1 MLEEIEKYAY
11 DNNIPIMQKDGIE
24 FLCNYIK
31 DNNVK
36 NILEIGSAIGYSSIK
51 MAKVNDDIK
60 ITTIER
66 DFNRYNIAVS
76 NINKFGL
83 NNRINIINKD
93 ANEVIIDGYF
103 DLIFIDAAKASNI
116 NFFEKFSKNL
126 AKNGTIITDNLSFHG
141 LVEDNSLVKTKNQK
155 GLVNK
160 IRKYIEFLD
169 NNKDFNTTYV
179 DVGDKISITKR
190 NDNIN
195 NFIVAPSS
203 YDNLENLLNKNI
215 KAILI
220 GIDKLSVSPLFKMNI
235 DDIIKLANNTD
246 KEIFVSMN
254 KMMHN
259 KDLKLIEEVL
269 VKINNSKISKVLF
282 YDLSVL
288 NIAKKIKINK
298 DLVIS
303 QEHLNASINTNDF
316 YYKRGVNY
324 SLITSDITYEE
335 INEIAKSSKINL
347 ITTVYGYLP
356 IFYSRR
362 YLITN
367 YLDYINKDKKD
378 SIYYLKHNEDYYLI
392 KEEEE
397 GTLIYTK
404 EPINLINDYLKLENI
419 SYYLIDGSFMED
431 NDFIK
436 VVDNYINKV
445 KQDNTYIGF
454 FDVKTTYKVKKDE

>member
-1 MLEEIEKYAY
+1 M
-11 DNNIPIMQKDGIE
+11 
-24 FLCNYIK
+24 
-31 DNNVK
+31 
-36 NILEIGSAIGYSSIK
+36 
-51 MAKVNDDIK
+51 
-60 ITTIER
+60 
-66 DFNRYNIAVS
+66 
-76 NINKFGL
+76 
-83 NNRINIINKD
+83 
-93 ANEVIIDGYF
+93 
-103 DLIFIDAAKASNI
+103 
-116 NFFEKFSKNL
+116 
-126 AKNGTIITDNLSFHG
+126 
-141 LVEDNSLVKTKNQK
+141 
-155 GLVNK
+155 
-160 IRKYIEFLD
+160 
-169 NNKDFNTTYV
+169 
-179 DVGDKISITKR
+179 
-190 NDNIN
+190 
-195 NFIVAPSS
+195 APSS

-259 KDLKLIEEVL
+259 KDLKLIEEFL
-269 VKINNSKISKVLF
+269 IKINNSKISKVLF

-404 EPINLINDYLKLENI
+404 EPINLINNYLKLENI